1 MSRFR
6 RALVAFVGLA
16 VVGIGVVVAL
26 AGSAAG
32 ATPLLA
38 SILIGAAVL
47 VGLALAVRN
56 VRGTLD
62 ASADALPVPWT
73 DDDAYATPAPER
85 SRRDDRLSSERFATV
100 VRRAGEAAREEGTV
114 ADGIA
119 VLRPPLRRALGE
131 ALVQGGRTEDAAKRA
146 LADGTWTDDP
156 VAASVLEESIAPP
169 RRSIRER
176 IVAWLFPERVVRE
189 RARRA
194 TAAVAE
200 AADEALPPV
209 PGRAAPRTV
218 PVVQP
223 RLEELRRGAD
233 GRLQRA
239 AEPGTVRR
247 GPRPPRPDRTG
258 STPIDGEGPTDSG
271 DPERETDAEVTRG

>member
-6 RALVAFVGLA
+6 RPLVAFAGLA
-16 VVGIGVVVAL
+16 AVGTGVLLAL
-26 AGSAAG
+26 PGSAAN
-32 ATPLLA
+32 AAPLLA
-38 SILIGAAVL
+38 TVLVGAAVL

-62 ASADALPVPWT
+62 AGADALPVPWT

-85 SRRDDRLSSERFATV
+85 SRRDDRLSSERFASV

-119 VLRPPLRRALGE
+119 VLRPHLRRALGE
-131 ALVQGGRTEDAAKRA
+131 ALVGGGWTEDAAKQA

-156 VAASVLEESIAPP
+156 VAASALEESISPP

-176 IVAWLFPERVVRE
+176 IVAWLFPERVVRK

-194 TAAVAE
+194 MAAVAE

-239 AEPGTVRR
+239 AEPGAVRR
-247 GPRPPRPDRTG
+247 GPRPSEPDLAG
-258 STPIDGEGPTDSG
+258 STSADGEGPTDSS
-271 DPERETDAEVTRG
+271 DPEPGSDAEVTRE